1 MQLENMMKE
10 NPEALVVNVGG
21 VIMADSLG
29 VAEKFGKQHQHV
41 LRSIDKLISDIE
53 SGSPILDGET
63 GSSKSSHEN
72 YFIPAEYKNRGKTY
86 KKYLLTRD
94 GFSLL
99 VMGFT
104 GPAALHWK
112 LLYIEAFNKMEAAL
126 KAQPMDMEA
135 VIAGV
140 TDRVARKLIP
150 AIFEQLEGRIIIPTA
165 VEPSET
171 EALEE
176 TGLEH
181 NSRRLDFLYGNEKA
195 LPNFLTVYDLRDFL
209 GIGQRQAYELIRA
222 EDFPKK
228 KLGNAYRIPKKE
240 FLDWLSKQ

>member
-1 MQLENMMKE
+1 MNLENMMKE
-10 NPEALVVNVGG
+10 TPEALVVNVGG
-21 VIMADSLG
+21 VIMADSLD
-29 VAEKFGKQHQHV
+29 VAEKFGKQHKNV
-41 LRSIDKLISDIE
+41 LQSIDNLINDLGVTAEISAVENFFIE
-53 SGSPILDGET
+53 SDYPD
-63 GSSKSSHEN
+63 
-72 YFIPAEYKNRGKTY
+72 NRNGRRR

-126 KAQPMDMEA
+126 KSQPMDMEA

-150 AIFEQLEGRIIIPTA
+150 AIFEQLEGRIALPTA
-165 VEPSET
+165 VEP
-171 EALEE
+171 EAVSLEDN
-176 TGLEH
+176 GREH
-181 NSRRLDFLYGNEKA
+181 NGRRLDFLYGNEEA

-209 GIGQRQAYELIRA
+209 GIGQRQAYELIRS
-222 EDFPKK
+222 DGFPKK
-228 KLGNAYRIPKKE
+228 KVGNTYRIPKKE
-240 FLDWLSKQ
+240 FLVWLENQ